1 MPILLNKNE
10 SVVVLGEAMIE
21 LSGITE
27 NSASIGVAGDT
38 FNTAVYLAR
47 QDVDVQYVTALGVD
61 QFSDRI
67 RRALTAEHIG
77 TDWIRTIPERIPGLY
92 AISVDDEGERS
103 FDYWRRKSAARKLFE
118 AEGIEEVLTSI
129 SSTGLLYISGITLS
143 IMRDRIYEL
152 TALAER
158 VRENGGHVVFDTNY
172 RPKGW
177 SSQEQA
183 MSIISRFAPFV
194 SIALPTLED
203 DCALFGLK
211 DAVECAEKWQGF
223 GASEVVVK
231 AGGKGA
237 YLPNE
242 GWIVPP
248 NVIKPLDTTGAGD
261 SFNGGYLGARIKG
274 AEPSDAALA
283 AHKLAAKVLMTPGA
297 ILKKEV

>member
-172 RPKGW
+172 NCRFIFKFHSEFLARSKFKITW
-177 SSQEQA
+177 VEQA
-183 MSIISRFAPFV
+183 RCDHRVQILLVQIR
-194 SIALPTLED
+194 AL
-203 DCALFGLK
+203 
-211 DAVECAEKWQGF
+211 KWHQ
-223 GASEVVVK
+223 
-231 AGGKGA
+231 
-237 YLPNE
+237 
-242 GWIVPP
+242 
-248 NVIKPLDTTGAGD
+248 
-261 SFNGGYLGARIKG
+261 
-274 AEPSDAALA
+274 
-283 AHKLAAKVLMTPGA
+283 
-297 ILKKEV
+297 